1 MNTSE
6 NLHDAKLM
14 FIFVLMLALLLLNP
28 HSIAQ
33 SITMPR
39 MRDVA
44 SMPNH
49 HSHPRQRLTNAR
61 PAMDDGSSSF
71 TFTSIDVP
79 GAIATIATGINARG
93 HIVGIYSDAAGNSH
107 GFLLR
112 KGDFFTLDVPGALV
126 GVSGTLQTEAN
137 GINAKSDIVGDYYAP
152 PGAPGAPA
160 CTADT
165 QPFSAQCRR
174 GFLLHKG
181 EFSDVLVPGKKGSIP
196 NAISPDG
203 TIYGCDHNDDY
214 FASMVG
220 FGRIDLD
227 AYITLDAGGGELK
240 NPNDEVL
247 ASMNNGATP
256 DGSIIVGLYVDPPN
270 SSGTTRG
277 YVVHNGEFSPYDV
290 PGSVATQIWGINANA
305 DFVGLYDDA
314 DASEH
319 GFLQLWGSSAPITI
333 DVPSGA
339 PFNAVLTDAFA
350 INSAGTI
357 VGLYID
363 SAGNFHGYLATR
375 QKQNE

>member
-6 NLHDAKLM
+6 NLQDAKPGL
-14 FIFVLMLALLLLNP
+14 IFVLVLAMLFLCL
-28 HSIAQ
+28 HSVAQ
-33 SITMPR
+33 SITMPST
-39 MRDVA
+39 RDVA
-44 SMPNH
+44 SMQDH
-49 HSHPRQRLTNAR
+49 DSHPQQRLTNAR
-61 PAMDDGSSSF
+61 HAIDDDSSF

-112 KGDFFTLDVPGALV
+112 KGDFFTIDVPGALV

-137 GINAKSDIVGDYYAP
+137 GINAKGDIVGDYYAP

-196 NAISPDG
+196 NAISSDG

-227 AYITLDAGGGELK
+227 T
-240 NPNDEVL
+240 
-247 ASMNNGATP
+247 
-256 DGSIIVGLYVDPPN
+256 
-270 SSGTTRG
+270 
-277 YVVHNGEFSPYDV
+277 
-290 PGSVATQIWGINANA
+290 
-305 DFVGLYDDA
+305 
-314 DASEH
+314 
-319 GFLQLWGSSAPITI
+319 
-333 DVPSGA
+333 
-339 PFNAVLTDAFA
+339 
-350 INSAGTI
+350 
-357 VGLYID
+357 
-363 SAGNFHGYLATR
+363 
-375 QKQNE
+375 